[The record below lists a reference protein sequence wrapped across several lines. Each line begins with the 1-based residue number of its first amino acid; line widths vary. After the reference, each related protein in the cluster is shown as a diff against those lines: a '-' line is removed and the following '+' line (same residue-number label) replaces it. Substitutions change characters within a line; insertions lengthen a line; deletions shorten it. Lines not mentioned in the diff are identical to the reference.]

1 MKTKP
6 FDMQAALN
14 GAPVVTRSGRKV
26 LSVEFDSYPL
36 SAKIEGDNYNYE
48 DTFTVSGRKYGD
60 CLESPDDLFMLDEE
74 GGEDEN

>member
-26 LSVEFDSYPL
+26 FSVGFDTYPIC
-36 SAKIEGDNYNYE
+36 AKIDCGYHHYAEE
-48 DTFTVSGRKYGD
+48 TFTVSGRKYGD
-60 CLESPDDLFMLDEE
+60 ALESPDDLFMLDEE
-74 GGEDEN
+74 GGEE

>member
-26 LSVEFDSYPL
+26 FSVGFDTYPIY
-36 SAKIEGDNYNYE
+36 AKIDCGNHHYAEE
-48 DTFTVSGRKYGD
+48 TFTESGRKYGD
-60 CLESPDDLFMLDEE
+60 SLVSPDDLFMLDEE
-74 GGEDEN
+74 GGEE